1 LSNKSIESYNS
12 LIILLKKYRND
23 LPLSFATG
31 LSEKVKEYYNIIN
44 DHDSDFEKLASISL
58 PSIPGEKILIQFLNS
73 KSYYDALY
81 ILSEGHIRILGLS
94 ILLAKAETEGL
105 NFIIFDD
112 IVNAI
117 DDDHKNGVA
126 ELLMNN
132 DDFKNREQIITC
144 HGERFIK
151 LLEDKLGVD
160 GTQKLV
166 RHYRFLP
173 SEIIYNR
180 GIRFS
185 PGNSMHNLI
194 QAQQHFDKNEL
205 KDTAAKC
212 RQAVESIAENI
223 WTKLSKQ
230 IKMDLSVIIRAP
242 DQKPDLSSVIDSLT
256 SKIGKIDGH
265 STLFILL
272 STLKKQYKWLL
283 LNKGIH
289 EEQNLPEFE
298 VKEIKDLLEL
308 VKSVEKESKSFT
320 LQTALVSNGPKI

>member
-1 LSNKSIESYNS
+1 
-12 LIILLKKYRND
+12 
-23 LPLSFATG
+23 

-44 DHDSDFEKLASISL
+44 EHDSDFEKLEKISL
-58 PSIPGEKILIQFLNS
+58 PSLPGDKIMIQFINTS
-73 KSYYDALY
+73 SSYDALY

-94 ILLAKAETEGL
+94 ILLAKAEMEKL
-105 NFIIFDD
+105 KFIIFDD

-132 DDFKNREQIITC
+132 EDFKNREQIITC

-151 LLEDKLGVD
+151 LLEDKLGVND
-160 GTQKLV
+160 TQKMV
-166 RHYRFLP
+166 KHYKFLP
-173 SEIIYNR
+173 SEIIQNR
-180 GIRFS
+180 GIKFS
-185 PGNSMHNLI
+185 PGDSMHNLI

-223 WTKLSKQ
+223 WTKLAKQ
-230 IKMDLSVIIRAP
+230 VRMDLSVIIRAP

-256 SKIGKIDGH
+256 SKIGKIDGN
-265 STLFILL
+265 SNLFTYL
-272 STLKKQYKWLL
+272 SELKKQYKWLL

-289 EEQNLPEFE
+289 EEQKLPEFE
-298 VKEIKDLLEL
+298 VKEIKDLLDL
-308 VKSVEKESKSFT
+308 VKSIEKECKSFSLRTT
-320 LQTALVSNGPKI
+320 LV